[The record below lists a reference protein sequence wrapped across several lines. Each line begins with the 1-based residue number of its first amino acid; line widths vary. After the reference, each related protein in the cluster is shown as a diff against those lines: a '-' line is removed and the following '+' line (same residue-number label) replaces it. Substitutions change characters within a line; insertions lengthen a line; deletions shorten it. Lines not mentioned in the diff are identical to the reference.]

1 MSTLVLDSQPRPTTP
16 PAPARASPTLG
27 FTPPSTSPAAS
38 TSQVA
43 PLHLPPAPTPPIEEV
58 PLPHPPP
65 PPPKAASAT
74 SQLAPP
80 HLPLAPTPPTE
91 EVPLPHPPPPP
102 PTAASATSQ
111 LAPPHLPLT
120 PTPPTEEVS
129 AHSPTPPPP
138 TTPAPS
144 HRQTL
149 LEKIRTKYPLANFEE
164 GKTGCRCLIRK
175 WRFCEAIK
183 QMAPNGKVTPS
194 LLKTRSR
201 KEMEDDSQI
210 NPSTNPS
217 SDQPPSSSSEDKT
230 SNIVILPETS
240 SSPQQT
246 ESQQPQHVD
255 HREVQPEVV
264 DNPTPMLPEEAQCA
278 PPMPARVNS
287 DLVQLVQP
295 TLIVNGSMSNLV
307 IISRNVTADIQPIK
321 RKRGPRPKDRV
332 NYVQSDL
339 RNCLSTQRRV
349 ARAGRR
355 AVVSF
360 N

>member
-38 TSQVA
+38 TSHMA

-91 EVPLPHPPPPP
+91 EVP
-102 PTAASATSQ
+102 AF
-111 LAPPHLPLT
+111 
-120 PTPPTEEVS
+120 
-129 AHSPTPPPP
+129 SPTPPPP
-138 TTPAPS
+138 TTPTPTPPPPAPIHS
-144 HRQTL
+144 QTL
-149 LEKIRTKYPLANFEE
+149 LERIRTKYPLANFED

-201 KEMEDDSQI
+201 KEMEDDSQ
-210 NPSTNPS
+210 TNSS
-217 SDQPPSSSSEDKT
+217 SDQSSSSSSEDQT

-240 SSPQQT
+240 SISPHQT

-264 DNPTPMLPEEAQCA
+264 DNPTPMLPADAQCA
-278 PPMPARVNS
+278 PPCQRG
-287 DLVQLVQP
+287 
-295 TLIVNGSMSNLV
+295 LIVIRFSWYGQL
-307 IISRNVTADIQPIK
+307 
-321 RKRGPRPKDRV
+321 
-332 NYVQSDL
+332 
-339 RNCLSTQRRV
+339 
-349 ARAGRR
+349 
-355 AVVSF
+355 
-360 N
+360 